1 MLLLVLLLV
10 PVPSLHPSSHIGGVW
25 PVQLLS
31 PSLHGG
37 VGVVGG
43 LIGGGAIVLLDIV
56 NIICKIKIIVS
67 KRNRNKK
74 RGGLRSPSNHLMSS
88 CL

>member
-10 PVPSLHPSSHIGGVW
+10 PVPSLHLSSHIGGVW

-31 PSLHGG
+31 PSLYGG

-56 NIICKIKIIVS
+56 NIICKIIVS

-74 RGGLRSPSNHLMSS
+74 RGGLRTPSNHLMSS